1 MMTSIRPRNGQSG
14 QGTTLALFGRGVLG
28 YAIRAIMLL
37 RLCKRSAPKVLKVF
51 TALIV
56 VGSFAFAEGNADDI
70 AAICDRAAAQASRET
85 GVPLSVLRAITLT
98 ETGRQKNGSFR
109 PWPWTVNMEGTGV
122 WFDTPDEAKAY
133 VFKHHAR
140 GARSFDVGC
149 FQLNFRWHGQ
159 GFSSI
164 EEMFEPLP
172 NARYAAGF
180 LSDLHKEFGDWSRAA
195 GAYHSRTPRYAN
207 RYRARFDRIR
217 ARLDDTPPPEGPLVA
232 EATNPPAPEPEAVV
246 PVAVPEPRVNNFPL
260 LQANAA
266 PSGLGSLVPLGGVSS
281 SSLFAQPAPVPEV
294 EDAG

>member
-1 MMTSIRPRNGQSG
+1 MAKAQRTYCCLNVHTYREVITYKLVQAPA
-14 QGTTLALFGRGVLG
+14 TLVFFVVSFWGLVFPS
-28 YAIRAIMLL
+28 YAR
-37 RLCKRSAPKVLKVF
+37 
-51 TALIV
+51 
-56 VGSFAFAEGNADDI
+56 EDI
-70 AAICDRAAAQASRET
+70 AAICDQAAAQVSQET

-98 ETGRQKNGSFR
+98 ETGRRKDGAFR

-133 VFKHHAR
+133 VFRHHAR

-149 FQLNFRWHGQ
+149 FQLNFRWHGK

-164 EEMFEPLP
+164 EEMFEPLA

-180 LSDLHKEFGDWSRAA
+180 LSDLYKEMGDWSRAA

-217 ARLDDTPPPEGPLVA
+217 ARLGDAPPPENTVVA
-232 EATNPPAPEPEAVV
+232 SAQPEETVV
-246 PVAVPEPRVNNFPL
+246 PPVRPTPPDPTPRINNFPL
-260 LQANAA
+260 LQANTA
-266 PSGLGSLVPLGGVSS
+266 PSSLGSLVPLGSTQS
-281 SSLFAQPAPVPEV
+281 SSLFNPKPPSEGGP